1 MNHFYL
7 FIYFFNFPLL
17 PVSQLILV
25 VVAHFWCIDIWTPA
39 HGQTALSCE
48 CVCRCVS
55 QCCVLLEV
63 TVLTETVDCE
73 SGLYVL
79 IVLAKSDVVR
89 MFGGRMANNMRESSV
104 KMRNKV
110 REDVF

>member
-1 MNHFYL
+1 M
-7 FIYFFNFPLL
+7 
-17 PVSQLILV
+17 
-25 VVAHFWCIDIWTPA
+25 
-39 HGQTALSCE
+39 
-48 CVCRCVS
+48 
-55 QCCVLLEV
+55 LLEV